1 MTARELYEY
10 ALIELNKLEAPSL
23 LLEDYN
29 YFINKAVQQSINLV
43 YAKLEIDQQSTDD
56 IRVLKTSAIL
66 KPKKLSETSTNSNL
80 ANGMFKS
87 LYYVDLPADY
97 MHLLNCIVE
106 YKVETS
112 NFKCYNKDDTV
123 YFAARRLTPDMYTQ
137 VLNNAYMRPMYK
149 RPYYYLNN
157 INTADNLPT
166 NPEMDKEVL
175 FANGLE
181 SASNEEKATY
191 YTALVAYD
199 AALATYNAEK
209 TDENKTALD
218 EALEALNT
226 AKEAIRG
233 TVPPVE
239 STSSLV
245 DSYAPQ
251 GDRLSNPSVV
261 RLELRYG
268 NDDRVFV
275 PNNIY
280 VDYLKSPMY
289 IRLTQEQINSTLD
302 YSQVLEFPDYVC
314 FEIANIFVR
323 LLMENASDP
332 RLQTNMPINNTIAA
346 PAAIQAA
353 QQQSQR

>member
-29 YFINKAVQQSINLV
+29 YFINKAVQQYINLV

-66 KPKKLSETSTNSNL
+66 KPIRLSEDPTYSHLSNGL
-80 ANGMFKS
+80 FKS
-87 LYYVDLPADY
+87 SYYVDLPADY

-106 YKVETS
+106 YKVSVS
-112 NFKCYNKDDTV
+112 NFKCYNKDDIV

-137 VLNNAYMRPMYK
+137 ILNNAYMRPMYK

-157 INTADNLPT
+157 INTANTIVT
-166 NPEMDKEVL
+166 NPSMDTAIL
-175 FANGLE
+175 DANKKN
-181 SASNEEKATY
+181 NET
-191 YTALVAYD
+191 
-199 AALATYNAEK
+199 
-209 TDENKTALD
+209 
-218 EALEALNT
+218 
-226 AKEAIRG
+226 
-233 TVPPVE
+233 P
-239 STSSLV
+239 STLV
-245 DSYAPQ
+245 DSNNKQ
-251 GDRLSNPSVV
+251 GDRLSNPSIV

-268 NDDRVFV
+268 NDDGVFV

-314 FEIANIFVR
+314 FEIVNIFVR
-323 LLMENASDP
+323 LLMENTSDP

-353 QQQSQR
+353 QQQSQ

>member
-29 YFINKAVQQSINLV
+29 YFINKAVQQYINLV

-56 IRVLKTSAIL
+56 IRVLKASTIL
-66 KPKKLSETSTNSNL
+66 KPVKLYENPSYSHL

-87 LYYVDLPADY
+87 SYYVDLPEDY

-106 YKVETS
+106 YKVGVS
-112 NFKCYNKDDTV
+112 NFKCYNKGDMV
-123 YFAARRLTPDMYTQ
+123 YFAARKLTPDMYTQ

-149 RPYYYLNN
+149 RPYYYLTN
-157 INTADNLPT
+157 INTANTIVT
-166 NPEMDKEVL
+166 NPSMDTAIL
-175 FANGLE
+175 DANKKD
-181 SASNEEKATY
+181 NET
-191 YTALVAYD
+191 
-199 AALATYNAEK
+199 
-209 TDENKTALD
+209 
-218 EALEALNT
+218 
-226 AKEAIRG
+226 
-233 TVPPVE
+233 P
-239 STSSLV
+239 STLV
-245 DSYAPQ
+245 DSNNKQ
-251 GDRLSNPSVV
+251 GDRLSNPSIV

-268 NDDRVFV
+268 NDDGVFV

-353 QQQSQR
+353 QQQAQ

>member
-29 YFINKAVQQSINLV
+29 YFINKAVQQYINLV

-56 IRVLKTSAIL
+56 IRVLKASTIL
-66 KPKKLSETSTNSNL
+66 KPVKLYENPSYSHL

-87 LYYVDLPADY
+87 SYYVDLPEDY

-106 YKVETS
+106 YKVGVS
-112 NFKCYNKDDTV
+112 NFKCYNKGDMV
-123 YFAARRLTPDMYTQ
+123 YFAARKLTPDMYTQ

-149 RPYYYLNN
+149 RPYYYLTN
-157 INTADNLPT
+157 INTANNIVT
-166 NPEMDKEVL
+166 NPSMDTAILDANKE
-175 FANGLE
+175 NNE
-181 SASNEEKATY
+181 TPSA
-191 YTALVAYD
+191 
-199 AALATYNAEK
+199 
-209 TDENKTALD
+209 
-218 EALEALNT
+218 
-226 AKEAIRG
+226 
-233 TVPPVE
+233 
-239 STSSLV
+239 LV
-245 DSYAPQ
+245 DSNNVP
-251 GDRLSNPSVV
+251 GDRLANPSIV

-268 NDDRVFV
+268 TDDGVFV

-332 RLQTNMPINNTIAA
+332 RLQTNMPINSTIAA

-353 QQQSQR
+353 QQQAQQ

>member
-29 YFINKAVQQSINLV
+29 YFINKAVQQYINLI

-56 IRVLKTSAIL
+56 IRVLKTSAVL
-66 KPKKLSETSTNSNL
+66 TPSKLTENPSYNNL
-80 ANGMFKS
+80 AGGMFKS
-87 LYYVDLPADY
+87 SYYVDLPEDY

-106 YKVETS
+106 YKVGVS
-112 NFKCYNKDDTV
+112 NFKCYNKGDTV

-157 INTADNLPT
+157 INTAGKIVT
-166 NPEMDKEVL
+166 NPTMD
-175 FANGLE
+175 
-181 SASNEEKATY
+181 
-191 YTALVAYD
+191 TAI
-199 AALATYNAEK
+199 
-209 TDENKTALD
+209 
-218 EALEALNT
+218 LEAN
-226 AKEAIRG
+226 KKG
-233 TVPPVE
+233 TEE
-239 STSSLV
+239 STIPTSKLV
-245 DSYAPQ
+245 DSNAPA
-251 GDRLSNPSVV
+251 GDRLSNPSIV

-268 NDDRVFV
+268 NDDGVFI
-275 PNNIY
+275 PSNIY

-323 LLMENASDP
+323 LLMENSSDP
-332 RLQTNMPINNTIAA
+332 RLQTNMPINSTIAA

-353 QQQSQR
+353 QQQAQK

>member
-29 YFINKAVQQSINLV
+29 YFINKAVQQYINLV

-66 KPKKLSETSTNSNL
+66 KPIRLSEDPTYSHLSNGL
-80 ANGMFKS
+80 FKS
-87 LYYVDLPADY
+87 SYYVDLPADY

-106 YKVETS
+106 YKVSVS
-112 NFKCYNKDDTV
+112 NFKCYNKNDIV

-137 VLNNAYMRPMYK
+137 ILNNAYMRPMYK

-157 INTADNLPT
+157 INTANTIVT
-166 NPEMDKEVL
+166 NPSMDTAIL
-175 FANGLE
+175 DANKKD
-181 SASNEEKATY
+181 NET
-191 YTALVAYD
+191 
-199 AALATYNAEK
+199 
-209 TDENKTALD
+209 
-218 EALEALNT
+218 
-226 AKEAIRG
+226 
-233 TVPPVE
+233 P
-239 STSSLV
+239 STLV
-245 DSYAPQ
+245 DSNNKQ
-251 GDRLSNPSVV
+251 GDRLSNPSIV

-268 NDDRVFV
+268 NDDGVFI

-323 LLMENASDP
+323 LLMENTSDP

-353 QQQSQR
+353 QQQSQ

>member
-29 YFINKAVQQSINLV
+29 YFINKAVQQYINLV

-56 IRVLKTSAIL
+56 IRVLKASTVL
-66 KPKKLSETSTNSNL
+66 KPVKLYENPSYSHL

-87 LYYVDLPADY
+87 SYYVDLPEDY

-106 YKVETS
+106 YKVGVA
-112 NFKCYNKDDTV
+112 NFKCYNKGDMV
-123 YFAARRLTPDMYTQ
+123 YFAARKLTPDMYTQ

-149 RPYYYLNN
+149 RPYYYLTN
-157 INTADNLPT
+157 INTANTIVT
-166 NPEMDKEVL
+166 NPSMDTAILDANKE
-175 FANGLE
+175 NNE
-181 SASNEEKATY
+181 TPSA
-191 YTALVAYD
+191 
-199 AALATYNAEK
+199 
-209 TDENKTALD
+209 
-218 EALEALNT
+218 
-226 AKEAIRG
+226 
-233 TVPPVE
+233 
-239 STSSLV
+239 LV
-245 DSYAPQ
+245 DSNNVP
-251 GDRLSNPSVV
+251 GDRLANPSIV

-268 NDDRVFV
+268 TDDGVFV

-332 RLQTNMPINNTIAA
+332 RLQTNIPINNTIAA
-346 PAAIQAA
+346 PATIQAA
-353 QQQSQR
+353 QQQSQQ

>member
-1 MTARELYEY
+1 M
-10 ALIELNKLEAPSL
+10 NKLEAPSL

-29 YFINKAVQQSINLV
+29 YFINKAVQQYINLV

-56 IRVLKTSAIL
+56 IRVLKASTIL
-66 KPKKLSETSTNSNL
+66 KPVKLYENPSYSHL

-87 LYYVDLPADY
+87 SYYVDLPEDY

-106 YKVETS
+106 YKVGVS
-112 NFKCYNKDDTV
+112 NFKCYNKGDMV
-123 YFAARRLTPDMYTQ
+123 YFAARKLTPDMYTQ

-149 RPYYYLNN
+149 RPYYYLTN
-157 INTADNLPT
+157 INTANNIVT
-166 NPEMDKEVL
+166 NPSMDTAILDANKE
-175 FANGLE
+175 NNE
-181 SASNEEKATY
+181 TPSA
-191 YTALVAYD
+191 
-199 AALATYNAEK
+199 
-209 TDENKTALD
+209 
-218 EALEALNT
+218 
-226 AKEAIRG
+226 
-233 TVPPVE
+233 
-239 STSSLV
+239 LV
-245 DSYAPQ
+245 DSNNVP
-251 GDRLSNPSVV
+251 GDRLANPSTV

-268 NDDRVFV
+268 NDDGVFV

-332 RLQTNMPINNTIAA
+332 RLQTNIPINNTIAA
-346 PAAIQAA
+346 PATIQAA
-353 QQQSQR
+353 QQQSQQ

>member
-1 MTARELYEY
+1 M
-10 ALIELNKLEAPSL
+10 

-29 YFINKAVQQSINLV
+29 YFINKAVQQYINLI

-56 IRVLKTSAIL
+56 IRVLKTSAVL
-66 KPKKLSETSTNSNL
+66 KPKKLVGQGSDAYSQL
-80 ANGMFKS
+80 ADGIFKS
-87 LYYVDLPADY
+87 SYYVDLPADY

-106 YKVETS
+106 YKVGIS
-112 NFKCYNKDDTV
+112 NFKCYNKGDTV

-157 INTADNLPT
+157 INTSLTLAT
-166 NPEMDKEVL
+166 NPSMDTAIL
-175 FANGLE
+175 DANKKG
-181 SASNEEKATY
+181 SEE
-191 YTALVAYD
+191 
-199 AALATYNAEK
+199 NP
-209 TDENKTALD
+209 
-218 EALEALNT
+218 
-226 AKEAIRG
+226 I
-233 TVPPVE
+233 P
-239 STSSLV
+239 TSPLV
-245 DSYAPQ
+245 DSVATP
-251 GDRLSNPSVV
+251 GDRLSNPSTV

-268 NDDRVFV
+268 NDDGVFE

-323 LLMENASDP
+323 LLMENSSDP

-346 PAAIQAA
+346 PAVMQAA
-353 QQQSQR
+353 QQQTQQR

>member
-29 YFINKAVQQSINLV
+29 YFINKAVQQYINLV

-56 IRVLKTSAIL
+56 IRVLKASTVL
-66 KPKKLSETSTNSNL
+66 KPVKLYENPSYSHL

-87 LYYVDLPADY
+87 SYYVDLPEDY

-106 YKVETS
+106 YKVGVS
-112 NFKCYNKDDTV
+112 NFKCYNKGDMV
-123 YFAARRLTPDMYTQ
+123 YFAARKLTPDMYTQ

-149 RPYYYLNN
+149 RPYYYLTN
-157 INTADNLPT
+157 INTANTIVT
-166 NPEMDKEVL
+166 NPSMDTAILDANKE
-175 FANGLE
+175 NNE
-181 SASNEEKATY
+181 TPSA
-191 YTALVAYD
+191 
-199 AALATYNAEK
+199 
-209 TDENKTALD
+209 
-218 EALEALNT
+218 
-226 AKEAIRG
+226 
-233 TVPPVE
+233 
-239 STSSLV
+239 LV
-245 DSYAPQ
+245 DSNNVP
-251 GDRLSNPSVV
+251 GDRLANPSTV

-268 NDDRVFV
+268 NDDGVFV

-332 RLQTNMPINNTIAA
+332 RLQTNIPINNTIAA
-346 PAAIQAA
+346 PATIQAA
-353 QQQSQR
+353 QQQSQQ

>member
-29 YFINKAVQQSINLV
+29 YFINKAVQQYINLV

-56 IRVLKTSAIL
+56 IRVLKASTVL
-66 KPKKLSETSTNSNL
+66 KPVKLYENPSYSHL

-87 LYYVDLPADY
+87 SYYVDLPEDY

-106 YKVETS
+106 YKVGVS
-112 NFKCYNKDDTV
+112 NFKCYNKGDMV
-123 YFAARRLTPDMYTQ
+123 YFAARKLTPDMYTQ

-149 RPYYYLNN
+149 RPYYYLTN
-157 INTADNLPT
+157 INTANTIVT
-166 NPEMDKEVL
+166 NPSMDTAILDANKE
-175 FANGLE
+175 NNE
-181 SASNEEKATY
+181 TPSA
-191 YTALVAYD
+191 
-199 AALATYNAEK
+199 
-209 TDENKTALD
+209 
-218 EALEALNT
+218 
-226 AKEAIRG
+226 
-233 TVPPVE
+233 
-239 STSSLV
+239 LV
-245 DSYAPQ
+245 DSNNIP
-251 GDRLSNPSVV
+251 GDRLANPSTV

-268 NDDRVFV
+268 NDDGVFV

-332 RLQTNMPINNTIAA
+332 RLQTNIPINNTIAA

-353 QQQSQR
+353 QQQSQQ

>member
-29 YFINKAVQQSINLV
+29 YFINKAVQQYINLV

-56 IRVLKTSAIL
+56 IRVLKASTVL
-66 KPKKLSETSTNSNL
+66 KPVKLYENPSYSHL

-87 LYYVDLPADY
+87 SYYIDLPEDY

-106 YKVETS
+106 YKVGVS
-112 NFKCYNKDDTV
+112 NFKCYNKGDMV
-123 YFAARRLTPDMYTQ
+123 YFAARKLTPDMYTQ

-149 RPYYYLNN
+149 RPYYYLTN
-157 INTADNLPT
+157 INTANNIVT
-166 NPEMDKEVL
+166 NPSMDTAILDANKE
-175 FANGLE
+175 NNE
-181 SASNEEKATY
+181 TPSA
-191 YTALVAYD
+191 
-199 AALATYNAEK
+199 
-209 TDENKTALD
+209 
-218 EALEALNT
+218 
-226 AKEAIRG
+226 
-233 TVPPVE
+233 
-239 STSSLV
+239 LV
-245 DSYAPQ
+245 DSNNVP
-251 GDRLSNPSVV
+251 GDRLANPSIV

-268 NDDRVFV
+268 TDDGVFV

-332 RLQTNMPINNTIAA
+332 RLQTNIPINNTIAA
-346 PAAIQAA
+346 PATIQAA
-353 QQQSQR
+353 QQQSQQ

>member
-1 MTARELYEY
+1 M
-10 ALIELNKLEAPSL
+10 NKLEAPSL

-29 YFINKAVQQSINLV
+29 YFINKAVQQYINLV

-56 IRVLKTSAIL
+56 IRVLKASTVL
-66 KPKKLSETSTNSNL
+66 KPVKLYENPSYSHL

-87 LYYVDLPADY
+87 SYYVDLPEDY

-106 YKVETS
+106 YKVGVS
-112 NFKCYNKDDTV
+112 NFKCYNKGDMV
-123 YFAARRLTPDMYTQ
+123 YFAARKLTPDMYTQ

-149 RPYYYLNN
+149 RPYYYLTN
-157 INTADNLPT
+157 INTANNIVT
-166 NPEMDKEVL
+166 NPSMDTAILDANKE
-175 FANGLE
+175 NNE
-181 SASNEEKATY
+181 TPSA
-191 YTALVAYD
+191 
-199 AALATYNAEK
+199 
-209 TDENKTALD
+209 
-218 EALEALNT
+218 
-226 AKEAIRG
+226 
-233 TVPPVE
+233 
-239 STSSLV
+239 LV
-245 DSYAPQ
+245 DSNNVP
-251 GDRLSNPSVV
+251 GDRLANPSIV

-268 NDDRVFV
+268 NDDGVFV

-323 LLMENASDP
+323 LLMENTSDP

-353 QQQSQR
+353 QQQAQ